1 MGKLEQEAGSPA
13 NLSLHHS
20 FSPPSSSI
28 WVAPRATASQRFAKR
43 RRRFSAAAAPLRR
56 PALTAP
62 GRDSSLRPL
71 PSGAGSE
78 PAVLVPGRS
87 SRACP
92 AGSLTVSPATA
103 RPWLR
108 SSWRNSRLGL
118 EQHSARGNRCAPAER
133 RNAYRCELKSC
144 GRRNCLT
151 PGPTLAPRGTQLN
164 SVTSGH
170 AHMPPRPRRTPFP
183 RNLRDL
189 FPAKDFSFSV
199 LGL

>member
-1 MGKLEQEAGSPA
+1 MPAWDTGSPSRTRFLDFSGIPSLNLSCGAGTECLHPSWVQASVTLPKGMDPWGPAVRRPATIPSSPVLSSWGRAGSREGG
-13 NLSLHHS
+13 S
-20 FSPPSSSI
+20 PSSSI

-103 RPWLR
+103 KALAQEPVAQQPTRSRAALR
-108 SSWRNSRLGL
+108 
-118 EQHSARGNRCAPAER
+118 ARKP
-133 RNAYRCELKSC
+133 
-144 GRRNCLT
+144 
-151 PGPTLAPRGTQLN
+151 
-164 SVTSGH
+164 
-170 AHMPPRPRRTPFP
+170 
-183 RNLRDL
+183 LR
-189 FPAKDFSFSV
+189 AS
-199 LGL
+199 

>member
-1 MGKLEQEAGSPA
+1 MGKLEEAAGSPA

-87 SRACP
+87 SRVSHCLP
-92 AGSLTVSPATA
+92 SHSQGLGSGARGATA
-103 RPWLR
+103 DSVSSSTPREETAARQLR
-108 SSWRNSRLGL
+108 EVTRTAASSN
-118 EQHSARGNRCAPAER
+118 PAV
-133 RNAYRCELKSC
+133 A
-144 GRRNCLT
+144 
-151 PGPTLAPRGTQLN
+151 GT
-164 SVTSGH
+164 
-170 AHMPPRPRRTPFP
+170 A
-183 RNLRDL
+183 
-189 FPAKDFSFSV
+189 
-199 LGL
+199 